1 MNDRDKK
8 KGRTNAPKFADN
20 TIQSDCIKQRY
31 NYIPIDFIKCLVI
44 GLDIDYFKQNM
55 YLVER
60 ESKKENKSKY
70 LFYESQNIKI
80 KCFVESGRIELSGSI
95 HKYFYNGLQN
105 YEVFTHQNYLDALER
120 LKMDFGVTPE
130 NLRILQIEYGVNI
143 KPPIKTKLI
152 LDNLFLYKTTQ
163 IENKIRDKR
172 KSHYNQFRL
181 SKFIIK
187 IYDKKIQYGLK
198 DDLIRIEIKHTD
210 WYKYRNEN
218 NIITLNDFNNH
229 DKTIFVNNLI
239 QKWNDIVFYDPT
251 IITNDKWNKYSNEN
265 FWCNVSRKQ
274 LSKHRQRLKELIR
287 TQSQNIKSQ
296 ISNLILENIKGV
308 QNFNLSKIKVCKLTG
323 IDISTQR
330 ETSFLLSHTG
340 LKTLIETNPKEYQRI
355 KNIFLSDNW
364 ATSSTD
370 KQIKEIAHN
379 IRAKYNYQQ
388 KRHSNQIDIFNMVGV
403 QNFNFIYT

>member
-1 MNDRDKK
+1 
-8 KGRTNAPKFADN
+8 
-20 TIQSDCIKQRY
+20 
-31 NYIPIDFIKCLVI
+31 
-44 GLDIDYFKQNM
+44 M

-70 LFYESQNIKI
+70 LYYEKDDIKI
-80 KCFVESGRIELSGSI
+80 KCFVESGRILLSGSI
-95 HKYFYNGLQN
+95 HKYFNKGFHN
-105 YEVFTHQNYLDALER
+105 YSIFTHQDYNNALER
-120 LKMDFGVTPE
+120 LKNDFGVEPKD
-130 NLRILQIEYGVNI
+130 LRLLQLEYGVNI
-143 KPPIKTKLI
+143 KPPIPTKLI
-152 LDNLFLYKTTQ
+152 LDNLFLFKTTQ
-163 IENKIRDKR
+163 IENKIRDTR
-172 KSHYNQFRL
+172 NSHYNQFRL
-181 SKFIIK
+181 SKFVVK
-187 IYDKKIQYGLK
+187 IYDKAIQYKLN
-198 DDLIRIEIKHTD
+198 DNLMRFEIKHTD
-210 WYKYRNEN
+210 WSTYRLEN
-218 NIITLNDFNNH
+218 KIITLNDFNNY
-229 DKTIFVNNLI
+229 DKTIFIDNLI
-239 QKWNDIVFYDPT
+239 QKWNEILFYDPT
-251 IITNDKWNKYSNEN
+251 IITDDKWNKYSNINYWRYINQET
-265 FWCNVSRKQ
+265 KQ